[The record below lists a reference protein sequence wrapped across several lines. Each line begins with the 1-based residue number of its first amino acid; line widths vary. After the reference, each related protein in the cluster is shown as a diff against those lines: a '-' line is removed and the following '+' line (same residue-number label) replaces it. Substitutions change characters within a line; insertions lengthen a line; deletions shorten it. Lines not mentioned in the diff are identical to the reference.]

1 MTRHSFIFALASLLI
16 GACTATGRPD
26 AAAPGQTAFPAQPV
40 DTEIRALTVVGGL
53 SARTARGAWQPLAEG
68 EKIRGATELRATG
81 KGAIMALGSGGDTVW
96 LRGGGHVRLAGA
108 PGRGVLVDV
117 AAGQARVRSA
127 ALPVH
132 AWMNARRVDV
142 TGRDALLR
150 RSGQAAATLAFTET
164 APAQATWSVALE
176 SGEVEAGI
184 GTMVLP
190 EDARTMQA
198 IELRRVAVNV
208 SRAGDYAFTEV
219 EHVFYNPNDQQLEGT
234 FYFPLPDGAM
244 PLGLAME
251 INGRMMEG
259 EMVERQK
266 ARETYEAIVDS
277 MRDPA
282 LLEWQDGN
290 RFKLRVFPIEPNA
303 EKRVIL
309 RYGAPLAATIDGW
322 EYVYSTAA
330 PDMQRQIPRFSLR
343 FDERTVLDREGF
355 VPGEDV
361 VVPLAGA
368 DVPRVVRQ
376 ELVAGPGVEPDMLG
390 IYTAVHIE
398 PDWSRIPA
406 PAATDG
412 GRSLLVILD
421 SSRSAL
427 EGQAL
432 ALQTVSLLLA
442 ELGAGDRF
450 LLLVSDIE
458 VRPHQDGFAG
468 ASPDAAAAALAFAR
482 TITPDGASDLG
493 LAFARAG
500 ELVAPER
507 SAGRRVEVVYVGDG
521 TPTWGAT
528 SPDELGESIAG
539 ALGDVPVHAALI
551 GKTASTAQWQRIAGK
566 NAGRVARPRT
576 ELDARRFAFLASR
589 SATTP
594 RIEELGIE
602 IAGAG
607 TTILPAGSRTL
618 YRGDSLIAVMRTEP
632 GQPVPTSL
640 TLTGRHGQKPVS
652 QTLPIAAPRDARLV
666 AQRWAALRIAEL
678 EADGGSRDD
687 IVQTSTHYGVM
698 SKHTSLLVLESE
710 EAYAQHGIER
720 RNALAQ
726 NALAQ
731 NTPQV
736 TGGDLESLSQDA
748 SLSPD
753 HIQPGDPEIRIP
765 APADARSVVVVFP
778 FGDTK
783 IARLDP
789 HDGVWI
795 TRFLIDKDTPDG
807 RYEVLVM
814 ITHAGGHVTTHRLSY
829 VVDTRAP
836 TVRLSV
842 VPEGRNQYRFTAEEI
857 VTQTD
862 LALGGDLATHATIGP
877 DVRRVEV
884 RLPSGHVLM
893 LSRVRPGVFE
903 RVWKTRRPITEP
915 ASLRVVATDEALNQ
929 STFEVRMHAD
939 GRIEAVDT
947 AAGAASAPNA
957 EASAQ

>member
-1 MTRHSFIFALASLLI
+1 MTRHSFLLALASLL
-16 GACTATGRPD
+16 GACSATGRPD
-26 AAAPGQTAFPAQPV
+26 AAAPAFPARPV
-40 DTEIRALTVVGGL
+40 EAELRAVTIVGGL
-53 SARTARGAWQPLAEG
+53 SARTAQGAWQPLAEG
-68 EKIRGATELRATG
+68 QKIRGVTELRATG
-81 KGAIMALGSGGDTVW
+81 KGAILALGSAGDTVW
-96 LRGGGHVRLAGA
+96 LRGGAHVRLSGA
-108 PGRGVLVDV
+108 PRSGVLVDV
-117 AAGQARVRSA
+117 AQGQARVRSA

-132 AWMNARRVDV
+132 AWLDARRVDV
-142 TGRDALLR
+142 TGRDALLQ
-150 RSGQAAATLAFTET
+150 RSGAAATNLAFTET
-164 APAQATWSVALE
+164 APGQATWSVTLQSNE
-176 SGEVEAGI
+176 REAGI
-184 GTMVLP
+184 GTIVLP
-190 EDARTMQA
+190 AEARAMQA
-198 IELRRVAVNV
+198 IELRRVAVHV

-219 EHVFYNPNDQQLEGT
+219 EHVFYNPNAEQLEGT
-234 FYFPLPDGAM
+234 FHFPLPDGAM

-251 INGRMMEG
+251 IDGRLMEG
-259 EMVERQK
+259 ELVERQK
-266 ARETYEAIVDS
+266 ARDTYEAIVDS

-290 RFKLRVFPIEPNA
+290 RFKLRVFPIEPRR

-309 RYGAPLAATIDGW
+309 RYGAPLAPTLDGW
-322 EYVYSTAA
+322 EYVYPTAA
-330 PDMQRQIPRFSLR
+330 PDMQRRIARFRLR
-343 FDERTVLDREGF
+343 FDDRTVIDRADF

-361 VVPLAGA
+361 EVPLTAA
-368 DVPRVVRQ
+368 DVPRVLRQ
-376 ELVAGPGVEPDMLG
+376 ALVEGPGVEPDMLG
-390 IYTAVHIE
+390 TYTAVHIE

-406 PAATDG
+406 PAATAG

-421 SSRSAL
+421 ASRSAL

-432 ALQTVSLLLA
+432 AQQTLEMLLA

-450 LLLVSDIE
+450 LLLVTDIE
-458 VRPHQDGFAG
+458 ARPHHDGFVG
-468 ASPDAAAAALAFAR
+468 ATPDAASAALAFAR
-482 TITPDGASDLG
+482 GITPDGASDLG

-500 ELVAPER
+500 ELAVPER
-507 SAGRRVEVVYVGDG
+507 RAGRRVEVVYVGDG
-521 TPTWGAT
+521 TPTWGVT
-528 SPDELGESIAG
+528 SPDELGASIAR
-539 ALGDVPVHAALI
+539 ALGDAPVHAALI
-551 GKTASTAQWQRIAGK
+551 GKTASTAQWQRLAGK

-576 ELDARRFAFLASR
+576 ERDARRFAFLATR

-594 RIEELGIE
+594 RIEELAIE
-602 IAGAG
+602 VAGTG
-607 TTILPAGSRTL
+607 TTILPAGTRTL

-632 GQPVPTSL
+632 GQPAPTRL
-640 TLTGRHGQKPVS
+640 TLTGRHGQEPVS
-652 QTLPIAAPRDARLV
+652 QALPIAAPSDARLV

-678 EADGGSRDD
+678 EADGGSRDE
-687 IVQTSTHYGVM
+687 IVQTSTHFGVM

-710 EAYAQHGIER
+710 EAYARHGIER

-731 NTPQV
+731 NAPQV
-736 TGGDLESLSQDA
+736 TGGDLESLRQDA

-836 TVRLSV
+836 MVRLSV
-842 VPEGRNQYRFTAEEI
+842 VREGRNQYRLTAEEV
-857 VTQTD
+857 VTETE
-862 LALGGDLATHATIGP
+862 LAPGGDRATITP

-884 RLPSGHVLM
+884 RVPSGHVIA

-903 RVWKTRRPITEP
+903 REWKTRRPITEP
-915 ASLRVVATDEALNQ
+915 ALLRVVATDQALNQ
-929 STFEVRMHAD
+929 SAFEVRMHAD
-939 GRIEAVDT
+939 GRIEPVDPA
-947 AAGAASAPNA
+947 AAGAADA
-957 EASAQ
+957 EAGAQ

>member
-1 MTRHSFIFALASLLI
+1 MTRHSISLALASLLL
-16 GACTATGRPD
+16 GACTAVGRPD
-26 AAAPGQTAFPAQPV
+26 AASPAQASFPVQPV
-40 DTEIRALTVVGGL
+40 DAELRVVTIVGGL
-53 SARTARGAWQPLAEG
+53 SARTAQGSWQPLAEG
-68 EKIRGATELRATG
+68 QTIRGVTELRATG
-81 KGAIMALGSGGDTVW
+81 KGAILALGSGGDTVW
-96 LRGGGHVRLAGA
+96 LRGGAHVRLSGA
-108 PGRGVLVDV
+108 SGRGVLLDV
-117 AAGQARVRSA
+117 AQGQARVRSA
-127 ALPVH
+127 TLPVH
-132 AWMNARRVDV
+132 AWLDARRVNI

-150 RSGQAAATLAFTET
+150 RSGEATTTLSFTET
-164 APAQATWSVALE
+164 APAQATWSVALDGA
-176 SGEVEAGI
+176 GEVGI
-184 GTMVLP
+184 GSIVLP
-190 EDARTMQA
+190 EDARAMQA

-219 EHVFYNPNDQQLEGT
+219 EHVFYNPNAEQLEGT

-251 INGRMMEG
+251 INGRLMEG

-290 RFKLRVFPIEPNA
+290 RFKLRVFPIEPQR
-303 EKRVIL
+303 EKRVVL

-322 EYVYSTAA
+322 EYVYATAA
-330 PDMQRQIPRFSLR
+330 PDMQRRIARFSLR
-343 FDERTVLDREGF
+343 FDDRTVIDRQGF

-361 VVPLAGA
+361 VVPLA
-368 DVPRVVRQ
+368 DVPRVMRQ
-376 ELVAGPGVEPDMLG
+376 ELVEGPGVEPDMLG
-390 IYTAVHIE
+390 TYTAVHIE

-406 PAATDG
+406 PAATEG

-432 ALQTVSLLLA
+432 ALQTLEMLLA
-442 ELGAGDRF
+442 ELDPGDRF
-450 LLLVSDIE
+450 LLLVTDIE
-458 VRPHQDGFAG
+458 VRSHQDDF
-468 ASPDAAAAALAFAR
+468 AAATPAVASAALAFAR
-482 TITPDGASDLG
+482 GITPDGASDLG
-493 LAFARAG
+493 QAFARAG
-500 ELVAPER
+500 ALAASER

-521 TPTWGAT
+521 TPTWGVT
-528 SPDELGESIAG
+528 SPDALGASIAS
-539 ALGDVPVHAALI
+539 ALGDIPVHAALI

-566 NAGRVARPRT
+566 TAGRVARPRT
-576 ELDARRFAFLASR
+576 EGDARRFAFLATR

-607 TTILPAGSRTL
+607 TRILPAGTRTL

-632 GQPVPTSL
+632 GQPVPTNL
-640 TLTGRHGQKPVS
+640 TLTGRHGRQPVS
-652 QTLPIAAPRDARLV
+652 QTLPIATPHDARLV

-678 EADGGSRDD
+678 EADGGSRDE

-710 EAYAQHGIER
+710 EAYTQHGIER
-720 RNALAQ
+720 RNAQAQ

-731 NTPQV
+731 NAPQV
-736 TGGDLESLSQDA
+736 TGGDLESLSQDP

-783 IARLDP
+783 LAELDP

-836 TVRLSV
+836 MVRLSV
-842 VPEGRNQYRFTAEEI
+842 VREGRNHYRFTAEEV
-857 VTQTD
+857 VTHTD
-862 LALGGDLATHATIGP
+862 LALGGDLATITP

-884 RLPSGHVLM
+884 RVPGGHVIT

-903 RVWKTRRPITEP
+903 RLWKTRRPITVP
-915 ASLRVVATDEALNQ
+915 ALLGVVATDQALNQ
-929 STFEVRMHAD
+929 SAFEVRMHAD
-939 GRIEAVDT
+939 GRIEPVDAT
-947 AAGAASAPNA
+947 AAAADAPA
-957 EASAQ
+957 SEASEQ

>member
-1 MTRHSFIFALASLLI
+1 MTRHSFSFVLASLLI
-16 GACTATGRPD
+16 GACTASGRPD
-26 AAAPGQTAFPAQPV
+26 AANPGQASFPAHPV
-40 DTEIRALTVVGGL
+40 DTEIRAVTVVGGL
-53 SARTARGAWQPLAEG
+53 SARTAQGAWQPLAEG
-68 EKIRGATELRATG
+68 QKIRGVTELRATG

-96 LRGGGHVRLAGA
+96 LRGGAHVRLSGA
-108 PGRGVLVDV
+108 SGSGVLVDV
-117 AAGQARVRSA
+117 AQGQARVRSA

-132 AWMNARRVDV
+132 AWMDARRVDV

-150 RSGQAAATLAFTET
+150 KSGQAAATLAFTET

-184 GTMVLP
+184 GTIVLP

-251 INGRMMEG
+251 INGRLMEG

-290 RFKLRVFPIEPNA
+290 RFKLRVFPIEPQQ
-303 EKRVIL
+303 EKRVVL
-309 RYGAPLAATIDGW
+309 RYGAPLAETIDGW
-322 EYVYSTAA
+322 EYVYATAA

-343 FDERTVLDREGF
+343 FDERAVVDREGF

-361 VVPLAGA
+361 VVPLADA

-376 ELVAGPGVEPDMLG
+376 ELVEGPGVEPDMLG

-406 PAATDG
+406 PAVQDG

-432 ALQTVSLLLA
+432 ALQTVEMLLA
-442 ELGAGDRF
+442 ELGTGDRF
-450 LLLVSDIE
+450 LVLVSDIE
-458 VRPHQDGFAG
+458 VRPHQDGFVA
-468 ASPDAAAAALAFAR
+468 ASPEAATAALDFAR
-482 TITPDGASDLG
+482 AITPDGASDLD
-493 LAFARAG
+493 LAFTRAS
-500 ELVAPER
+500 ELAAPER
-507 SAGRRVEVVYVGDG
+507 KAGRSVEVVYVGDG

-528 SPDELGESIAG
+528 SPDELGASIARS
-539 ALGDVPVHAALI
+539 LDDVPVHAALI

-576 ELDARRFAFLASR
+576 ELDARRFAFLATR

-594 RIEELGIE
+594 RIEELQIE

-607 TTILPAGSRTL
+607 TTVLPAGSRTL

-632 GQPVPTSL
+632 GQPAPTSVA
-640 TLTGRHGQKPVS
+640 LTGRHGQKPVS
-652 QTLPIAAPRDARLV
+652 QALPIAAPRDARLV

-678 EADGGSRDD
+678 EADGGDRDE
-687 IVQTSTHYGVM
+687 IVKTSTHYGVM

-726 NALAQ
+726 NALAP
-731 NTPQV
+731 NAMAAPQV

-814 ITHAGGHVTTHRLSY
+814 ITHASGHVTTHRLSY

-836 TVRLSV
+836 MVRLTV
-842 VPEGRNQYRFTAEEI
+842 VPEGRNAYRVTAEEI

-862 LALGGDLATHATIGP
+862 LALGGDLATITP

-884 RLPSGHVLM
+884 RVPSGHVIM

-915 ASLRVVATDEALNQ
+915 ATLRVVATDEALNQ
-929 STFEVRMHAD
+929 SAFEVRMHAD
-939 GRIEAVDT
+939 GRIEPLDT
-947 AAGAASAPNA
+947 AAATGATGA
-957 EASAQ
+957 EVSE

>member
-1 MTRHSFIFALASLLI
+1 MTRHSFILALALLT
-16 GACTATGRPD
+16 GACSAAARPD
-26 AAAPGQTAFPAQPV
+26 AAFPVQPV
-40 DTEIRALTVVGGL
+40 ETELRAVTVVGGL
-53 SARTARGAWQPLAEG
+53 SARTAGGDWQPLAEG
-68 EKIRGATELRATG
+68 QQVRGVTELRATG
-81 KGAIMALGSGGDTVW
+81 KGAILTLGSGGDTVW
-96 LRGGGHVRLAGA
+96 LRGGAHVRLSGA
-108 PGRGVLVDV
+108 ARGGVMLDV
-117 AAGQARVRSA
+117 AEGQARVRSA
-127 ALPVH
+127 GLPVH
-132 AWMNARRVDV
+132 AWLDQRRVDV

-150 RSGQAAATLAFTET
+150 RSRDAAATLAFTET

-176 SGEVEAGI
+176 SDEVEAGI
-184 GTMVLP
+184 GSIVLP
-190 EDARTMQA
+190 RDAASMQA

-251 INGRMMEG
+251 IEGRLMEG

-266 ARETYEAIVDS
+266 ARETYESIVDS

-309 RYGAPLAATIDGW
+309 RYGAPLTETIDGW
-322 EYVYSTAA
+322 EYVYATAA
-330 PDMQRQIPRFSLR
+330 PDMQQQLPRFTLR
-343 FDERTVLDREGF
+343 FDDRTVIDREGF

-361 VVPLAGA
+361 VVPLAA
-368 DVPRVVRQ
+368 AAVPRVVRQ
-376 ELVAGPGVEPDMLG
+376 ELVQGPGVEPDMLG
-390 IYTAVHIE
+390 IYTAVHVE

-406 PAATDG
+406 PASTDR
-412 GRSLLVILD
+412 GRSLVVILD

-432 ALQTVSLLLA
+432 SLQTVELLLA
-442 ELGAGDRF
+442 ELDPGDRF
-450 LLLVSDIE
+450 LLLVADIE
-458 VRPHQDGFAG
+458 VRPHQNGFIE
-468 ASPDAAAAALAFAR
+468 ASPAAAAAAVTFAR

-500 ELVAPER
+500 ELAAPER

-521 TPTWGAT
+521 TPTWGVT
-528 SPDELGESIAG
+528 SADELNPAIAA
-539 ALGDVPVHAALI
+539 ALGDAPVHAALI
-551 GKTASTAQWQRIAGK
+551 GKTASAAQWQRIAGK

-576 ELDARRFAFLASR
+576 ELDARRFAFLATR

-594 RIEELGIE
+594 RIEELAIE

-607 TTILPAGSRTL
+607 TTVLPAGSRTL

-640 TLTGRHGQKPVS
+640 TLTGRHGAEPVS
-652 QTLPIAAPRDARLV
+652 QTLPVAAPADARLV

-678 EADGGSRDD
+678 EAGGGDRDE

-710 EAYAQHGIER
+710 EAYARHGIER

-731 NTPQV
+731 NAPQV

-783 IARLDP
+783 IARFDT
-789 HDGVWI
+789 HDRVWV

-836 TVRLSV
+836 TVRLAIL
-842 VPEGRNQYRFTAEEI
+842 PEGRNTYRITAEEI
-857 VTQTD
+857 VTET
-862 LALGGDLATHATIGP
+862 ALDAAVGLQDDRATIAP

-884 RLPSGHVLM
+884 RVPSGHVVTLA
-893 LSRVRPGVFE
+893 RVRPGVFE

-915 ASLRVVATDEALNQ
+915 AILRVVATDQALNQ
-929 STFEVRMHAD
+929 SAFEVRMHAD
-939 GRIEAVDT
+939 GRIEAVDPAAAD
-947 AAGAASAPNA
+947 AAGATGA
-957 EASAQ
+957 EAGAR

>member
-1 MTRHSFIFALASLLI
+1 MTRHSFSFVLASLLI
-16 GACTATGRPD
+16 GACTAAGRPD
-26 AAAPGQTAFPAQPV
+26 AAAPDKAFPVQPV
-40 DTEIRALTVVGGL
+40 DTEIRAVTVQGGL
-53 SARTARGAWQPLAEG
+53 SARTAQGDWKPLAEG
-68 EKIRGATELRATG
+68 EKIRGVTELRATG

-96 LRGGGHVRLAGA
+96 LRGGAHVRLSGAAGS
-108 PGRGVLVDV
+108 GVLIDV
-117 AAGQARVRSA
+117 AQGEARVRSA

-132 AWMNARRVDV
+132 AWVDARRVGV

-176 SGEVEAGI
+176 SDAVEAGI
-184 GTMVLP
+184 GSIVLP
-190 EDARTMQA
+190 EDATMQA

-251 INGRMMEG
+251 INGRLMEG

-290 RFKLRVFPIEPNA
+290 RFKLRVFPIEPQK
-303 EKRVIL
+303 EKRVVL
-309 RYGAPLAATIDGW
+309 RYGAPLAQTIDGW
-322 EYVYSTAA
+322 EYVYATAA

-361 VVPLAGA
+361 VVPLADA

-376 ELVAGPGVEPDMLG
+376 NLVEGPGVEPDMLG
-390 IYTAVHIE
+390 TYTAVHIQ

-406 PAATDG
+406 PAVEHG
-412 GRSLLVILD
+412 GRSMLVILD

-432 ALQTVSLLLA
+432 ALQTVQMLLA

-450 LLLVSDIE
+450 LVLVADIE
-458 VRPHQDGFAG
+458 VRPHHDGFVV
-468 ASPDAAAAALAFAR
+468 ASPEAATAALDFAR
-482 TITPDGASDLG
+482 AITPDGASDLG

-500 ELVAPER
+500 ELAAPER
-507 SAGRRVEVVYVGDG
+507 KAGRRVEVVYVGDG

-528 SPDELGESIAG
+528 SPDELGPSITRS
-539 ALGDVPVHAALI
+539 LDHVPVHAALI
-551 GKTASTAQWQRIAGK
+551 GKTASTAQWQRLAGK

-576 ELDARRFAFLASR
+576 ELDARRFAFLATR

-594 RIEELGIE
+594 RIEELQIE
-602 IAGAG
+602 LAGAG
-607 TTILPAGSRTL
+607 TTVLPAGTRTL

-632 GQPVPTSL
+632 GQPAPTSL
-640 TLTGRHGQKPVS
+640 TLTGQSGQQPVS
-652 QTLPIAAPRDARLV
+652 QALPIAAPRDARLV

-678 EADGGSRDD
+678 EADGGDRDE
-687 IVQTSTHYGVM
+687 IVKTSTHYGVM

-720 RNALAQ
+720 RNAAAQ

-731 NTPQV
+731 NSTAQPQV

-783 IARLDP
+783 IARLDS
-789 HDGVWI
+789 HDRVWI

-814 ITHAGGHVTTHRLSY
+814 ITHADGHVTTHRLSY

-836 TVRLSV
+836 TVRLTV
-842 VPEGRNQYRFTAEEI
+842 VPEGRNAYRLTAEEI

-862 LALGGDLATHATIGP
+862 LALDGNLATITS

-884 RLPSGHVLM
+884 RVPSGHVVM

-903 RVWKTRRPITEP
+903 RVWKTRRPITDP
-915 ASLRVVATDEALNQ
+915 AVLRVVATDEALNQ
-929 STFEVRMHAD
+929 SAFEVRMHAD
-939 GRIEAVDT
+939 GRIEPVDT
-947 AAGAASAPNA
+947 AAAGAAPA
-957 EASAQ
+957 EASQQ